1 MLIIKICCCDHQ
13 KHCDFSLHYCTKVP
27 ADLNTSVSGT
37 DSADAE
43 YAGFAAAFVGGGE
56 VDNRKERRLQPLR
69 DC

>member
-13 KHCDFSLHYCTKVP
+13 KQCYFSLHYCTKVP

-43 YAGFAAAFVGGGE
+43 YTGFAAAFVGG
-56 VDNRKERRLQPLR
+56 RRSRQQEREEAPASA
-69 DC
+69 